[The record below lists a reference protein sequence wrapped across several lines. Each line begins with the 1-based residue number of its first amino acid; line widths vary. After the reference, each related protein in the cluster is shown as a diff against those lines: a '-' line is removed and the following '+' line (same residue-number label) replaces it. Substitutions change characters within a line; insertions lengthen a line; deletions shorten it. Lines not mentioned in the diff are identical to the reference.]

1 MRLHDDPSGSVAA
14 IVNGKDRVA
23 ARGIGN
29 SIASPDPVYP
39 RVDPSLLLS
48 IVFESLELF
57 EPRDFQT
64 TSRYRLSPPSPL
76 TPWTL
81 SPSDRS
87 IKRSINELSS
97 RFDRRDVPSRIVANV
112 NCPVNDRQRLFVQR
126 IDKNV
131 NRKTGSRAES
141 I

>member
-29 SIASPDPVYP
+29 SIVSPDPVYP

-64 TSRYRLSPPSPL
+64 TSRYRLSPSSPL
-76 TPWTL
+76 PLERYLPPAVQLNVQLTSFRRVLT
-81 SPSDRS
+81 DAT
-87 IKRSINELSS
+87 S
-97 RFDRRDVPSRIVANV
+97 R
-112 NCPVNDRQRLFVQR
+112 L
-126 IDKNV
+126 
-131 NRKTGSRAES
+131 G
-141 I
+141 